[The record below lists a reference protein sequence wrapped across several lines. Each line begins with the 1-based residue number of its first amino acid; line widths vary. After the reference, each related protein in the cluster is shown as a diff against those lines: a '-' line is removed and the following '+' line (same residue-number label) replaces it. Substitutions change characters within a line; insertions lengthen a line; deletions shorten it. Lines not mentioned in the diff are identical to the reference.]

1 MLIGAARNDLRMAVC
16 KDVKRLKL
24 AMIRAASY
32 AESSGQM
39 ISPMK
44 VLRSA
49 EILDLSIV
57 ADGKSA
63 RTGKVNPVPERNPQ
77 PTAANLRS
85 SRRFN
90 IDN

>member
-1 MLIGAARNDLRMAVC
+1 
-16 KDVKRLKL
+16 
-24 AMIRAASY
+24 MIRAASY

-49 EILDLSIV
+49 EILGLPTV
-57 ADGKSA
+57 ADRESA
-63 RTGKVNPVPERNPQ
+63 LAGKVNPVPERNAEIQ

-85 SRRFN
+85 SRRLN
-90 IDN
+90 IDNETYESVKRLAAR